1 MWYLLGVLLSFALL
15 QSSVLSRKLDQR
27 TDAGFLEI
35 CSNRNGVNIP
45 MPGSC
50 TGFFICVD
58 GNAIASSCGSFYH
71 FNTQTGLCDHPLKAN
86 CQLDLSQI
94 KNITSP
100 TNEKKQG
107 TRSSLPK
114 PKTPAEVV
122 ADLSIGPICKN
133 LPTGTLLPK
142 SDSCSQYYVCILE
155 RPYRR
160 TCPPMLHFNA
170 TRGLCQ
176 DPTMAKC
183 SIQSKKITKK
193 EIKLINTVATNLK
206 EYDIANLDELG
217 NTDSTK
223 MDTICIMSPN
233 GTLFP
238 FQDDCNR
245 FIFCINHQALAL
257 ICPEGHHFSV
267 RNGRCEWPSIAKC
280 QSHDW

>member
-1 MWYLLGVLLSFALL
+1 MWYLLGVLLSFAFL
-15 QSSVLSRKLDQR
+15 QNSVLSRKLDQR
-27 TDAGFLEI
+27 TDAGFPYI
-35 CSNRNGVNIP
+35 CSNRNGVTIL

-86 CQLDLSQI
+86 CQVDLSQI
-94 KNITSP
+94 KNITST

-122 ADLSIGPICKN
+122 ADLSIGSICKN

-142 SDSCSQYYVCILE
+142 PDSCSQYYVCILG

-170 TRGLCQ
+170 TRELCQ

-183 SIQSKKITKK
+183 SIQSKKSTKK
-193 EIKLINTVATNLK
+193 EIELINTVATNSK
-206 EYDIANLDELG
+206 KIRH
-217 NTDSTK
+217 S
-223 MDTICIMSPN
+223 
-233 GTLFP
+233 
-238 FQDDCNR
+238 
-245 FIFCINHQALAL
+245 
-257 ICPEGHHFSV
+257 
-267 RNGRCEWPSIAKC
+267 
-280 QSHDW
+280 